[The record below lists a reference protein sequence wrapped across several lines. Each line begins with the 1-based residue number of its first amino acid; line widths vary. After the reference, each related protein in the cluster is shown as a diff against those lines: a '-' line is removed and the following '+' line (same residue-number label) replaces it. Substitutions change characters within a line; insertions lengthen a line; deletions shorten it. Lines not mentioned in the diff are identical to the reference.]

1 VWPCS
6 AEENSE
12 ELVLKPIIIVNPK
25 LLAVLTLNFA
35 SGLTLWPFIILKKR
49 NDQVIRHEKIHIKQ
63 QEEMLII
70 FFYQWYLVEWFL
82 KLFKYGLKSYKNL
95 SFEREAYNHD
105 QDPDYIIYRKKYTW
119 FKYL

>member
-1 VWPCS
+1 M
-6 AEENSE
+6 
-12 ELVLKPIIIVNPK
+12 KPIIIVNPK